1 MTEPTIEPT
10 FEPTFSIII
19 TTYDRPGPLR
29 ACLAALA
36 RSDYPRD
43 RFEVVVVDDGGPT
56 PLDPVV
62 AEFRD
67 RMALTLL
74 RQVNA
79 GPASGR
85 NHGARVA
92 RHAYLAFTDDDCQ
105 PEPGWLSAL
114 ADGVRAAPEAL
125 VGGRTVN
132 GLPGNPYSSASQLVL
147 DMVYA
152 FYNAD
157 PAAARFFAT
166 NNVAAPADRFREM
179 GGLDET
185 FRVSEDREFCDRWR
199 HRGYPL
205 TYEHRALVVH
215 RHPLTLRSFWRQHF
229 QYGRGA
235 ARFHRARGARRSG
248 SLQEHLG
255 FHLRLPRW
263 WRRARAQGAQP
274 RSALHILP
282 RVALWQVAN
291 ASGYVCERLG
301 L

>member
-1 MTEPTIEPT
+1 MSGPA
-10 FEPTFSIII
+10 FEPTYSVVI

-36 RSDYPRD
+36 RSDYPHE
-43 RFEVVVVDDGGPT
+43 RFEVVVVDDGGPA
-56 PLDPVV
+56 PLDAVV

-67 RMALTLL
+67 RMALTLV
-74 RQVNA
+74 RQANA

-85 NHGARVA
+85 NHGARMA

-105 PEPGWLSAL
+105 PEPGWLAAL
-114 ADGVRAAPEAL
+114 ADGLRATPEAL

-132 GLPGNPYSSASQLVL
+132 GLPENPYSSASQLIT

-166 NNVAAPADRFREM
+166 NNLAVPAGRFREM
-179 GGLDET
+179 GGLDER

-205 TYEHRALVVH
+205 TYEPRALVVH
-215 RHPLTLRSFWRQHF
+215 RHPLTLSSFWRQHF

-235 ARFHRARGARRSG
+235 ARFHQARGARQSG
-248 SLQEHLG
+248 SLHEHIG
-255 FHLRLPRW
+255 FHLRLARW
-263 WRRARAQGAQP
+263 WRRARELGADP
-274 RSALHILP
+274 RSTFRVLP

>member
-1 MTEPTIEPT
+1 MSEPTVEPA
-10 FEPTFSIII
+10 FSVVI
-19 TTYDRPGPLR
+19 TTHDRPGPLR
-29 ACLAALA
+29 ACLAALV
-36 RSDYPRD
+36 RSDYPREG
-43 RFEVVVVDDGGPT
+43 FEAVVVDDGGPA
-56 PLDPVV
+56 PLDAVV

-67 RMALTLL
+67 RMPITLVH
-74 RQVNA
+74 QPNA

-105 PEPGWLSAL
+105 PEPGWLAAL
-114 ADGVRAAPEAL
+114 AGRLRAAPEAL

-132 GLPGNPYSSASQLVL
+132 GLPDNPYSSASQLIM

-157 PAAARFFAT
+157 PAHARFFAT
-166 NNVAAPADRFREM
+166 NNLAVPAGRFREV
-179 GGLDET
+179 GGLDER

-199 HRGYPL
+199 HRGYAL
-205 TYEHRALVVH
+205 TYEPRALVVH
-215 RHPLTLRSFWRQHF
+215 RHPLTLSSFWRQHF

-235 ARFHRARGARRSG
+235 ARFHRTRGARRS
-248 SLQEHLG
+248 STLHDHIG
-255 FHLRLPRW
+255 FHLRLLRW
-263 WRRARAQGAQP
+263 WRRARDQGADS
-274 RSALHILP
+274 RSRLPLLP

-291 ASGYVCERLG
+291 ASGYLCERLG